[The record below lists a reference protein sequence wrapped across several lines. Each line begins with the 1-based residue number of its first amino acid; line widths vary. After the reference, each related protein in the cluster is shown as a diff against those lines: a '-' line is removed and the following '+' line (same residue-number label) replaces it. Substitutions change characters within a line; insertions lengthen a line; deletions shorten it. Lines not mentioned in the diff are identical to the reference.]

1 MEFNLLEGIKG
12 NMEIVVSEND
22 SASKVGSGLV
32 DVYSTPSMIGLME
45 NTAQTSVKDS
55 LPEGYTT
62 VGIDV
67 SVKHMK
73 ATPIGMKVKCISTL
87 KEIQGKKLLFEV
99 EAYDEAGKIGQ
110 GTHTRYIVNHD
121 DFIKNI

>member
-1 MEFNLLEGIKG
+1 MEFNLLEGTKG
-12 NMEIVVSEND
+12 TIETVASEND
-22 SASKVGSGLV
+22 SAKKVGSGLV
-32 DVYSTPSMIGLME
+32 DVYSTPAMIGLME
-45 NTAQTSVKDS
+45 NTSQTSVKDN

-87 KEIQGKKLLFEV
+87 KKIEGKKLLFEV
-99 EAYDEAGKIGQ
+99 EAYDEVGKIGQ

-121 DFIKNI
+121 DFIKKI

>member
-1 MEFNLLEGIKG
+1 
-12 NMEIVVSEND
+12 
-22 SASKVGSGLV
+22 V

-99 EAYDEAGKIGQ
+99 EAYDEVGKIGQ

>member
-12 NMEIVVSEND
+12 TIEIVASEND

-32 DVYSTPSMIGLME
+32 DVYSTPAMIGLME
-45 NTAQTSVKDS
+45 NTAQTSVKDN
-55 LPEGYTT
+55 LPQGYTT

-87 KEIQGKKLLFEV
+87 KEIKGKKLLFEV
-99 EAYDEAGKIGQ
+99 EAYDEVGKIGE

>member
-1 MEFNLLEGIKG
+1 MEFNLLEGTKG
-12 NMEIVVSEND
+12 TIEIVVSEND

-45 NTAQTSVKDS
+45 NTAQSSVKDS

-73 ATPIGMKVKCISTL
+73 ATPIGMKVKCTSTL
-87 KEIQGKKLLFEV
+87 KKIEGKKLLFEV

>member
-99 EAYDEAGKIGQ
+99 EAYDEVGKIGQ

>member
-1 MEFNLLEGIKG
+1 MEFNLLEGTKG

-67 SVKHMK
+67 SVRHMK

-87 KEIQGKKLLFEV
+87 KEVKGKKLLFEV

>member
-1 MEFNLLEGIKG
+1 MEFNLLEGTKG
-12 NMEIVVSEND
+12 TIEIVVSEND

-45 NTAQTSVKDS
+45 NTAQSSVKDS

-73 ATPIGMKVKCISTL
+73 ATPIGMKVKCTSTL
-87 KEIQGKKLLFEV
+87 KKIEGKKLLFEV
-99 EAYDEAGKIGQ
+99 EAYDEVGKIGQ